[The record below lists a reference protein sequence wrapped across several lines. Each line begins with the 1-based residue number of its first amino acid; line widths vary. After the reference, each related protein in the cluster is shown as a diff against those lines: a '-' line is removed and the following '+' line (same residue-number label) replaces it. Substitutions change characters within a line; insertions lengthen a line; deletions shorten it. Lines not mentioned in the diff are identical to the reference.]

1 MPYPV
6 EASEADG
13 FTPDSLRNIPTPP
26 KFMFRT
32 ATNRDERAFRKYLL
46 EEGLVSH
53 GIPEIR
59 EAVKAGFK
67 DGWSP
72 ESYDK
77 GVVRLQ
83 LYWEALDY
91 AEKNSQP
98 LVFDEA
104 EAKQLEALTR
114 EIVQHWRPVRV
125 MVAENETFKEMI
137 AKIAIS
143 MYCIG
148 WQGIDLTYR
157 REANVVP
164 LDLVDDL
171 ESKMLSIEQANAN
184 CEGVENGLSFTEL
197 SIHALNAMKLTRDE
211 EKNSSSLLPND
222 STQEPLANG
231 KDSTTASTSPASEPS
246 TSEPSA

>member
-6 EASEADG
+6 EATETDG
-13 FTPDSLRNIPTPP
+13 YTPDSLRNIPTPP

-53 GIPEIR
+53 SVHSIR
-59 EAVKAGFK
+59 DSLLAGFK

-77 GVVRLQ
+77 GETRLKV
-83 LYWEALDY
+83 YWEALDY
-91 AEKNSQP
+91 AEKEGQP
-98 LVFDEA
+98 VVFDEA

-148 WQGIDLTYR
+148 WQGIDLPYR

-222 STQEPLANG
+222 STQEPSGNG
-231 KDSTTASTSPASEPS
+231 KEATTASKSQAKSS
-246 TSEPSA
+246 TSEQSA